1 MVLCS
6 GDFAV
11 ACEDEGDCY
20 WGFVELDLGM
30 SPPFSYITERSAN
43 WGQNFFVVMITP
55 VIINRLQWKAYLIF
69 MCTNFAFVP
78 LIYFFY
84 PETAKMTLEE
94 IDYLFTNPDKGP
106 IQLSKDI
113 AKERRKHGR
122 VSVVGIVRG
131 EAKGETEEDM
141 KSGTGE
147 GHIEKV

>member
-1 MVLCS
+1 
-6 GDFAV
+6 
-11 ACEDEGDCY
+11 
-20 WGFVELDLGM
+20 
-30 SPPFSYITERSAN
+30 
-43 WGQNFFVVMITP
+43 
-55 VIINRLQWKAYLIF
+55 
-69 MCTNFAFVP
+69 
-78 LIYFFY
+78 
-84 PETAKMTLEE
+84 MTLEE